1 MATEREQK
9 ARRRFS
15 EMVWER
21 CFRHPG
27 ARQAWER
34 GQAIGAVLLERT
46 AKRKAG
52 QQAGQAA
59 KQRQR
64 AQAPKAPAL
73 SAIERKYHEALGHS
87 EEDIKRYG
95 LRARE
100 VR

>member
-1 MATEREQK
+1 
-9 ARRRFS
+9 
-15 EMVWER
+15 MVWQR

-52 QQAGQAA
+52 RQAGQAA
-59 KQRQR
+59 KQR
-64 AQAPKAPAL
+64 AQTQKAPAL

-95 LRARE
+95 LKAGGR
-100 VR
+100 